1 MCFEERNLA
10 KNLQKN
16 GNFSAKFKFESV
28 TFKMFKET
36 LLLILSLAVISKTSQ
51 PEHINVPV
59 SFKRIGRFATGLSY
73 GHIRATINFNQL
85 LKAHKNLELF
95 LNQQL

>member
-51 PEHINVPV
+51 PEQSMFLSPSNELEDLQLVSPMDTFEQLSTSINYSKLTRIWN
-59 SFKRIGRFATGLSY
+59 SF
-73 GHIRATINFNQL
+73 
-85 LKAHKNLELF
+85 
-95 LNQQL
+95 

>member
-51 PEHINVPV
+51 PAMVV
-59 SFKRIGRFATGLSY
+59 FALMISVAVIITHQKNIERLLSKKESRVNIFNKKSKVDD
-73 GHIRATINFNQL
+73 GHPS
-85 LKAHKNLELF
+85 
-95 LNQQL
+95 